1 MKGKIMMKKILASAL
16 ILCML
21 FALCA
26 CGQQAAAP
34 AAETS
39 TAEVPTAEPSAS
51 EATSAEGVDYS
62 ALTIAWS
69 PANLSNELQVTL
81 TDCIKESVEGLG
93 ATFLSSDP
101 QGDPVKQVE
110 QVENYIAR
118 GVDMILISPNDASAC
133 GIVLQESVEANIPM
147 IIVNCKMDD
156 MSGALCYV
164 GCDDLSAGE
173 ILMEYAANL
182 LGGKGNIGIL
192 RGPDGLDAA
201 IKRTAGIDNILKNY
215 PDITVFSSLAANW
228 KTAEA
233 MSTTENWLQSTELNA
248 VICENDEMAVGAV
261 EAIKGQGKSCDDVL
275 VFGIDGIPSAY
286 ESISNGEMKAT
297 LLQDATAIAAK
308 TVEVL
313 QIYFENGTVESEY
326 IIPWVVIDSS
336 NIAEYYAG

>member
-1 MKGKIMMKKILASAL
+1 MFINRKIIKMKGKIKMKKTLAL
-16 ILCML
+16 ILALCMI

-26 CGQQAAAP
+26 CGQQG
-34 AAETS
+34 TDTKDDGS
-39 TAEVPTAEPSAS
+39 
-51 EATSAEGVDYS
+51 SAEGVDYS
-62 ALTIAWS
+62 KLTIAWS

-93 ATFLSSDP
+93 ASYLSADP

-118 GVDMILISPNDASAC
+118 GVDMILMSPNDASAC
-133 GIVLQESVEANIPM
+133 GIVLQEAVEAGIPM

-156 MSGALCYV
+156 MTGALCYV

-173 ILMEYAANL
+173 ILMEYAANML
-182 LGGKGNIGIL
+182 EGKGTIGIL

-201 IKRTAGIDNILKNY
+201 IKRTTGIENVLKNY
-215 PDITVFSSLAANW
+215 SDITVFSSLAANW

-248 VICENDEMAVGAV
+248 IICENDEMAVGAV
-261 EAIKGQGKSCDDVL
+261 EAIKGQGKSCDDIL

-313 QIYFENGTVESEY
+313 KVYFEEGTVESEY
-326 IIPWVVIDSS
+326 IIPWVVVDSS
-336 NIAEYYAG
+336 NIKEYYEG